1 MLDTNCRYIP
11 IVDHT
16 THQVTPIFFKMI
28 HSKGK
33 TFEGKITFS
42 AGKINWSNVLQN
54 KTCYLAAILKLCLLT
69 GPYQRRRHWAQG
81 TDETLEKMRS
91 CSLLPCC
98 WIHVTL
104 RLHLNIAE
112 EKAKFTGVLIFCKNF
127 YSSAMNK
134 LRPWAQ
140 DTQLSARDP
149 PLALKW
155 SSKFFSSAKSASRRI
170 FMFSAATGSG
180 RPYYWN
186 WKWEAKDFEKVFRF
200 WRQSGSQSM
209 LSSWPIVE
217 RICSFVY
224 MHHFMALLWWLVK
237 SFITSEKGTIIT
249 SKNLCL
255 FCIFL
260 SHK

>member
-1 MLDTNCRYIP
+1 MLLTRWLPFFLRWYTAKEKHLREKLHSQLAKYI
-11 IVDHT
+11 D
-16 THQVTPIFFKMI
+16 QMSFKMY
-28 HSKGK
+28 
-33 TFEGKITFS
+33 
-42 AGKINWSNVLQN
+42 L
-54 KTCYLAAILKLCLLT
+54 CYLAAILKLSLLT
-69 GPYQRRRHWAQG
+69 RPYQRRRHWGQG
-81 TDETLEKMRS
+81 SHETLEQMKS
-91 CSLLPCC
+91 CSLLPLF
-98 WIHVTL
+98 WSHVTL
-104 RLHLNIAE
+104 QLHLNIAE

-186 WKWEAKDFEKVFRF
+186 CRWEAKDFEKIFCF

-209 LSSWPIVE
+209 LSSWPTEE
-217 RICSFVY
+217 RIYSFVY
-224 MHHFMALLWWLVK
+224 MHHFMALLW
-237 SFITSEKGTIIT
+237 
-249 SKNLCL
+249 
-255 FCIFL
+255 
-260 SHK
+260 